1 MASAGGEEL
10 LAAVFG
16 RRAGVPDHQ
25 VVGAEAALDVVAAGG
40 RGVVHDQVW
49 CTGRRFGYLPAQ
61 RTGFVQPGM
70 QPAVEIV
77 VVPVADHVEQPDEA
91 SGPAAAFVVVHHVHR
106 IGAMAQRAE
115 HPFQLRLFGQQAWCG
130 RSAQLGLFGI
140 DEAGARQVA
149 FGIAGSTGQI
159 DQDQLGRIEAGGQ
172 IGGLDHQWQI
182 GKGGHGRPRLVVE
195 GAKSSEKAQPPRLPN
210 RLKARSMHCDVLANV
225 CTLASDS
232 GAPF

>member
-1 MASAGGEEL
+1 
-10 LAAVFG
+10 
-16 RRAGVPDHQ
+16 
-25 VVGAEAALDVVAAGG
+25 
-40 RGVVHDQVW
+40 
-49 CTGRRFGYLPAQ
+49 
-61 RTGFVQPGM
+61 
-70 QPAVEIV
+70 
-77 VVPVADHVEQPDEA
+77 
-91 SGPAAAFVVVHHVHR
+91 
-106 IGAMAQRAE
+106 MAQRAE

-149 FGIAGSTGQI
+149 FGIAGSTGQV

-210 RLKARSMHCDVLANV
+210 RLKARSMQCDVLANV

>member
-1 MASAGGEEL
+1 
-10 LAAVFG
+10 
-16 RRAGVPDHQ
+16 
-25 VVGAEAALDVVAAGG
+25 
-40 RGVVHDQVW
+40 
-49 CTGRRFGYLPAQ
+49 
-61 RTGFVQPGM
+61 M

-115 HPFQLRLFGQQAWCG
+115 HPFQLRLFGQQARCG

-159 DQDQLGRIEAGGQ
+159 DQISSGASRRVARSAGSITSGRLEKADTA
-172 IGGLDHQWQI
+172 GLD
-182 GKGGHGRPRLVVE
+182 
-195 GAKSSEKAQPPRLPN
+195 
-210 RLKARSMHCDVLANV
+210 
-225 CTLASDS
+225 
-232 GAPF
+232 